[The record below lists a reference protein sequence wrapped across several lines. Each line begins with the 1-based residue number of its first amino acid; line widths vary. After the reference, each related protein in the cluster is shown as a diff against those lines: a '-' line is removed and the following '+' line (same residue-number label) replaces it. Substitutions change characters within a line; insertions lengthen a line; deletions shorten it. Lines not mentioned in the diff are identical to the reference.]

1 MLQVPK
7 LNFTQ
12 SGNVRDLSVANTL
25 STVQLSEF
33 QLFLRLML

>member
-12 SGNVRDLSVANTL
+12 SSNVLDLSVANTL
-25 STVQLSEF
+25 STMQLSEF